1 LKRVQ
6 EFSIDTLT
14 QKMTEFIELYCLS
27 KSSEGRLFQ
36 NVPPIKI
43 TEPILHSR
51 LSPVIPS
58 KVNAQNSKLVVS
70 KESNQDNKKIQRAN
84 RSDTDESNS
93 RSSEDVSVSK
103 VYSRRR
109 AKAPKLGKAGPSAKP
124 QATTPQATKPHATKP
139 QATKPQTAVIEQ
151 YEHIVQFVGVIEE
164 EMTYSS
170 K

>member
-1 LKRVQ
+1 
-6 EFSIDTLT
+6 
-14 QKMTEFIELYCLS
+14 MTEFIELYCLS

-51 LSPVIPS
+51 SSPVIPS
-58 KVNAQNSKLVVS
+58 KVSAQISKLVVS
-70 KESNQDNKKIQRAN
+70 KESNQDCKKIQRAN

-103 VYSRRR
+103 VHSRRR

-124 QATTPQATKPHATKP
+124 QQATTPQATKP